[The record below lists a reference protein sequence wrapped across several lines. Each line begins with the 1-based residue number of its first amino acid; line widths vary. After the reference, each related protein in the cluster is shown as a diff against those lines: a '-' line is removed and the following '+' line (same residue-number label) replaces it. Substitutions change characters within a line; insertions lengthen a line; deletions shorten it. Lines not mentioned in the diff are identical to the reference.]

1 MTKKTTKKSNVQ
13 RVGKAKTTA
22 KAKPIRY
29 VAVKKKSAKTATKKS
44 GKKPTSKTAR
54 KYKPIPEPVEIGR
67 WVTSDGYPIMI
78 IRSNEEFW

>member
-44 GKKPTSKTAR
+44 NKKPTSKTVR
-54 KYKPIPEPVEIGR
+54 KYKPIPEPVEIKR
-67 WVTSDGYPIMI
+67 YVTTSGNPIMI
-78 IRSNEEFW
+78 ICSDERL